1 MRRKVDLEKMKGKI
15 SQIDEIKQI
24 IQNNK
29 NTIEVKKKEIEEA
42 RKILDAKIDEYNKNR
57 ENKVNHFSKD
67 LLKEKLFFL

>member
-1 MRRKVDLEKMKGKI
+1 MKGKI

-42 RKILDAKIDEYNKNR
+42 RKFLMQKQMNIIRIEKIKKINIK
-57 ENKVNHFSKD
+57 K
-67 LLKEKLFFL
+67 

>member
-1 MRRKVDLEKMKGKI
+1 MLKIWKKIAIKRKI

-42 RKILDAKIDEYNKNR
+42 RKILDAKIDE
-57 ENKVNHFSKD
+57 
-67 LLKEKLFFL
+67 